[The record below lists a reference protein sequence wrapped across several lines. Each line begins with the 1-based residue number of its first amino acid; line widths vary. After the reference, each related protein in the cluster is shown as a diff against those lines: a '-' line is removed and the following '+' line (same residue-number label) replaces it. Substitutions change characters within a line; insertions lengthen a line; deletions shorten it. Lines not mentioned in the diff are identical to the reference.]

1 MKPLNEYRKTRILTA
16 TPGELIVM
24 LYDGLLGRVEM
35 ARKHL
40 VNNNPSAAGVLLN
53 RAHEILHELIGCLDH
68 QRSPELVDSLTAL
81 YSYCA
86 NLLVE
91 GLGKSDPT
99 KFEEVCGLLKP
110 LRDAWED
117 AERQVK
123 SGAVDQKVVNE

>member
-24 LYDGLLGRVEM
+24 LYDGLLGRVEG
-35 ARKHL
+35 ARKHIE
-40 VNNNPSAAGVLLN
+40 NNKPALAGQLLS
-53 RAHEILHELIGCLDH
+53 RAHDILHELMGCLDH
-68 QRSPELVDSLTAL
+68 EKSPELADNLTAL

-91 GLGKSDPT
+91 GLGKAEPK
-99 KFEEVCGLLKP
+99 KFEEVYGLLKP

-117 AERQVK
+117 AERQCK
-123 SGAVDQKVVNE
+123 SGVDSQLAVNE